1 MDVDTGLTGLVEP
14 TELHAAFHTFA
25 LYHFS
30 AGQNVC
36 FLFND
41 DDEQLMG
48 TIIRVAKIVYPGN
61 VFVCGTA
68 FDNMT
73 AHAAQ
78 NGVQNMACLDESV
91 SRELPNCICCVVSD
105 TRTRQVTV
113 KSPYVW
119 SLAAEY
125 NKGVAYIW
133 EPLPKLLIQTG
144 TPLLTKRLCKS
155 VGFSELVLGHRGTMR
170 AVRDYAR
177 FLKRVMG
184 LKTHLF
190 VPKTPQSYTS
200 NRDLPPDPPK
210 KFDQIKSDFD
220 VVVQYEAGL
229 NSALETHAVDA
240 LIALR
245 GTWNEWADP
254 NPATAIT
261 TFPPRKLGVHCVFAG
276 NHAYPDGIH
285 GCMPASAVISACVPS
300 PAKPLPVVPHI
311 VLLPEPNANLR
322 QALDI
327 PDSAFVVGR
336 HGGWETFD
344 VPFVWDA
351 IAEALEKRGNLYFL
365 FMNTSIPERMLQHAR
380 IKVAPATADKQCVSN
395 FVNACSIM
403 LHARV
408 LGESFGLAC
417 AEFAYFGKIVLAF
430 SYTPNDACNHFTM
443 LKDDGLA
450 GYKTQEDLVKLLVN
464 IPHGISCP
472 ATRNFVRSSYNP
484 WAVMAAYVKT
494 FVPCYQ

>member
-1 MDVDTGLTGLVEP
+1 MTGLVEP
-14 TELHAAFHTFA
+14 NELHAAFHIFA

-30 AGQNVC
+30 ASHNVC

-41 DDEQLMG
+41 DDEQLLG
-48 TIIRVAKIVYPGN
+48 TVIRVAKIVYPGT
-61 VFVCGTA
+61 VFVCGTG
-68 FDNMT
+68 FEHIS
-73 AHAAQ
+73 AHAAR
-78 NGVQNMACLDESV
+78 NGVQNMTCLDESV
-91 SRELPNCICCVVSD
+91 LRTPPQCICCIVSD
-105 TRTRQVTV
+105 TRKRQVTV
-113 KSPYVW
+113 HAQYMWNMATAVRG
-119 SLAAEY
+119 AAS
-125 NKGVAYIW
+125 VW
-133 EPLPKLLIQTG
+133 EPLPNLLIHTG
-144 TPLLTKRLCKS
+144 NPLLTKRLCTS

-190 VPKTPQSYTS
+190 VPLKPQSYSS
-200 NRDLPPDPPK
+200 NRDLPPDPPE
-210 KFDQIKSDFD
+210 KFEQIKADFD

-245 GTWNEWADP
+245 GSWNEWSEP
-254 NPATAIT
+254 NPYTVIT
-261 TFPPRKLGVHCVFAG
+261 TFPLRKLGVHCVFEG
-276 NHAYPDGIH
+276 NTVYPDGIH

-300 PAKPLPVVPHI
+300 PAKPLPIVPHI
-311 VLLPEPNANLR
+311 VLLPEPSADLR
-322 QALDI
+322 SSFGI
-327 PDSAFVVGR
+327 PDGAFVVGR

-344 VPFVWDA
+344 IPFVWEA
-351 IAEALEKRGNLYFL
+351 ITEALEKRGNLYFL
-365 FMNTSIPERMLQHAR
+365 FMNTRIPEHMMQHTR

-403 LHARV
+403 LHARI
-408 LGESFGLAC
+408 LGETFGLAC
-417 AEFAYFGKIVLAF
+417 AEFAYFGKPVLAF
-430 SYTPNDACNHFTM
+430 SNAPKDACNHFTM

-450 GYKTQEDLVKLLVN
+450 VYKTQEDLVKLLTM
-464 IPHGISCP
+464 IPSAVVSP

-494 FVPCYQ
+494 FLPCYQ